1 MRRHQQPNQGASQTK
16 HFNKSK
22 NIRKAYQSAVG
33 LSNTMPASI
42 FSPKSKQSLQ
52 VQKIPSD
59 S

>member
-16 HFNKSK
+16 QFNKSK
-22 NIRKAYQSAVG
+22 NIRKAYQSAAG
-33 LSNTMPASI
+33 LSNTMPAHI
-42 FSPKSKQSLQ
+42 FSPKGKQSLQ